1 MGKILGNDVVTTA
14 EFEAFEED
22 VMQDIQVRINVAEA
36 LGKNLKWGFI
46 IGGII
51 TLINL
56 SLVVYAL
63 IR

>member
-14 EFEAFEED
+14 EFQAFEEE
-22 VMQDIQVRINVAEA
+22 VMLDIQERINVTQA
-36 LGKNLKWGFI
+36 LAGNLKWGFI

-51 TLINL
+51 TLLNL
-56 SLVVYAL
+56 SLVVYIL

>member
-14 EFEAFEED
+14 EFQAFEED
-22 VMQDIQVRINVAEA
+22 VMQDLQVRVNVASA
-36 LGKNLKWGFI
+36 TASNLKWGFI
-46 IGGII
+46 IGGIV

-56 SLVVYAL
+56 GLVVYVL